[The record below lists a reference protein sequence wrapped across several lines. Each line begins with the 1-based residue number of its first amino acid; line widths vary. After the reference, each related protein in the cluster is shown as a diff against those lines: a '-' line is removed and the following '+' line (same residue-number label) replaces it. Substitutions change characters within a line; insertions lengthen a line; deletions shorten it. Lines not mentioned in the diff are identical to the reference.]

1 MTIEEQGADYLSDIF
16 IINNIHLLCDI
27 MVTKVSEL
35 TIDELRDLISHTVK
49 DSVEDALED
58 LLALQSEEYIE
69 SIEEARK
76 DYKEGK
82 TKSFEELFG

>member
-1 MTIEEQGADYLSDIF
+1 MG
-16 IINNIHLLCDI
+16 
-27 MVTKVSEL
+27 TKVSDL
-35 TIDELRDLISHTVK
+35 TVDELKDLISHTVK
-49 DSVEDALED
+49 DSLEDALED

-82 TKSFEELFG
+82 TKSFEELFE